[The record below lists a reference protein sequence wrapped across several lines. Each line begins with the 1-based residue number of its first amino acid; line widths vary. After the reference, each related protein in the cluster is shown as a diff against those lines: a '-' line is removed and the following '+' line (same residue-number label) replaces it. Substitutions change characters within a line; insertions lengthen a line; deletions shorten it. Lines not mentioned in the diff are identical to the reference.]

1 MTFKE
6 KSLHVY
12 MYVYVCVCVYVCI
25 YIYVRTG
32 IFNDCSL
39 QVRFKKRVSNLGMK
53 EENMIV

>member
-1 MTFKE
+1 MCICTYMC
-6 KSLHVY
+6 VCAC
-12 MYVYVCVCVYVCI
+12 MYVYI

-39 QVRFKKRVSNLGMK
+39 QVRFEKRVSNLGMK

>member
-1 MTFKE
+1 MCICT
-6 KSLHVY
+6 Y
-12 MYVYVCVCVYVCI
+12 MCVCACMYVCI

-39 QVRFKKRVSNLGMK
+39 QVRFEKRVSNLGMK